1 MKINWT
7 VRIKNPLWWAQMA
20 CAVVLPILA
29 YFGLAWE
36 DMTTWAS
43 IGDVLLRAVQNPVVV
58 VAVIVSVFNCIA
70 DPTTSGVGDSNRA
83 MGYETPHKDI
93 PNTGR

>member
-58 VAVIVSVFNCIA
+58 VAGIVSVFNCIT

>member
-58 VAVIVSVFNCIA
+58 VAVIVSVFNCIT
-70 DPTTSGVGDSNRA
+70 DPTTSGVGDRNRA
-83 MGYETPHKDI
+83 RGYETPHKDI
-93 PNTGR
+93 PTTGR